1 MALKLYGA
9 ALSPFVRK
17 TRVFLA
23 EKGLEY
29 EAVHV
34 DPNNP
39 PDDYVR
45 LNPLKRIPAL
55 EDGDHV
61 LADSAVICAYLERRY
76 PEPALYPRDDY
87 EYARTLWFEKFADY
101 EISMNCTFAV
111 FRNRV
116 VMKLIGR
123 ECDEGKVQHALTEKL
138 PPLLDYLEG
147 ELGNREYFVGDRL
160 TVADIAMASQ
170 FVNLQHGGES
180 VDASRWPKMAAYVE
194 RMHQRPAFH
203 HQIEKETG
211 FVRKIT
217 GQG

>member
-23 EKGLEY
+23 EKEIDY
-29 EAVHV
+29 DAVHI

-39 PDDYVR
+39 PEDYAR

-55 EDGDHV
+55 EDGERT
-61 LADSAVICAYLERRY
+61 LADSAVICAYLERRH
-76 PEPALYPRDDY
+76 PEPALYPEDAY

-101 EISMNCTFAV
+101 EIAVNCTFAV

-123 ECDEGKVQHALTEKL
+123 ECDEEKVQRALTEKL
-138 PPLLDYLEG
+138 PPLMDYLEG
-147 ELGNREYFVGDRL
+147 ELGERQYLVGDRL
-160 TVADIAMASQ
+160 TVADIALASQ

-180 VDASRWPKMAAYVE
+180 VDASRWPKMAAWVE
-194 RMHQRPAFH
+194 RMHARPTFRT
-203 HQIEKETG
+203 QIEKEVG
-211 FVRKIT
+211 FVRKVT

>member
-23 EKGLEY
+23 EKEVDY
-29 EAVHV
+29 EAVHI

-39 PDDYVR
+39 PEDYTR

-55 EDGDHV
+55 EDGDRT
-61 LADSAVICAYLERRY
+61 LADSAVICAYLERRH
-76 PEPALYPRDDY
+76 PEPALYPEDAY

-101 EISMNCTFAV
+101 EIAVNCTFAV

-123 ECDEGKVQHALTEKL
+123 ECDEDKVQRALTEKL
-138 PPLLDYLEG
+138 PPLMDYLEG
-147 ELGNREYFVGDRL
+147 ELGEKEFLVGDRL
-160 TVADIAMASQ
+160 TVADIALASQ

-180 VDASRWPKMAAYVE
+180 VDASRWPGMAAWTD
-194 RMHQRPAFH
+194 RMHARPTFRK
-203 HQIEKETG
+203 QIEKETG
-211 FVRKIT
+211 FIRKVT

>member
-39 PDDYVR
+39 PEDYAR

-61 LADSAVICAYLERRY
+61 LADSAVICAYLERKH
-76 PEPALYPRDDY
+76 PEPALYPSDDY

-116 VMKLIGR
+116 VMRLIGK
-123 ECDEGKVQHALTEKL
+123 ECDEQKVQHALNEKL
-138 PPLLDYLEG
+138 PPLLDYLES
-147 ELGNREYFVGDRL
+147 ELGDREYFVGDRL

-194 RMHQRPAFH
+194 RMHQRPAFQ

-211 FVRKIT
+211 FIRKVT

>member
-17 TRVFLA
+17 ARVFLA
-23 EKGLEY
+23 EKGLDY

-39 PDDYVR
+39 PADYAK

-55 EDGDHV
+55 EDGDKV
-61 LADSAVICAYLERRY
+61 LADSAVICAYLERRH
-76 PEPALYPRDDY
+76 PEPPLYPTDDY
-87 EYARTLWFEKFADY
+87 AFARTLWFEKFADY
-101 EISMNCTFAV
+101 EIAMNCTFAI

-116 VMKLIGR
+116 VMKLLGK
-123 ECDEGKVQHALTEKL
+123 ECDEEKVQKALTEKL
-138 PPLLDYLEG
+138 PPLMDYLEG
-147 ELGNREYFVGDRL
+147 EIGDREYLVGESP

-180 VDASRWPKMAAYVE
+180 VDASRWPKMAAYIE
-194 RMHQRPAFH
+194 RMHQRPAFRS
-203 HQIEKETG
+203 QTEKEVG
-211 FVRKIT
+211 FIRKVT